1 MMKTKVLIT
10 HSYFYKFDA
19 KQWNSK
25 RYYPPLGTLYAASV
39 LRDAGAEIIF
49 HDNCLSNSTSEIQTL
64 IETHQPDVLLI
75 YDDGFNYLTKMCLTN
90 MREAAFEMIN
100 MGKSVNSKVMVCSS
114 DSTDHYEDYLNKG
127 ADFVI
132 LGEGEETL
140 KVLYQNFL
148 KKDFDPGKIEGI
160 AFQQNNTII
169 KNKTRPVLNELDS
182 LPFPAWDLVD
192 INRYKE
198 IWLKHHGYFSINLA
212 TTRGCPYDC
221 SWCAK
226 PIYGRK
232 YNNRS
237 PENVVSEME
246 FLIKEYG
253 VSYFWICDDIFGLTK
268 GWIAGFRKLVS
279 QIELKF
285 SYTVQSRADLVI
297 RENVAND
304 MAASGADIVWLGAES
319 GSQKIL
325 DAMNKG
331 QSVDEI
337 KAARNT
343 LRNHGIKTAFFIQFG
358 YLGEE
363 LEDIRKT
370 IKMILDLMPD
380 DIGISIS
387 YPLPGTTFHQQVS
400 SELDQKANWSDSNDL
415 TLMYKGNFSSE
426 YYRILH
432 TYVHRL
438 FRRKQRI
445 NSLKSSFFKLS
456 KWNLKRVRDII
467 SIVYYYPAIWL
478 DRKKLSR
485 LGKI

>member
-1 MMKTKVLIT
+1 MKTKVLIT
-10 HSYFYKFDA
+10 HSYFYQFDA
-19 KQWNSK
+19 KQWKSK

-49 HDNCLSNSTSEIQTL
+49 HDNCLSSSTAEVQAL
-64 IETHQPDVLLI
+64 IEKHQPDVLLI

-90 MREAAFEMIN
+90 MREAAFEMIQ

-114 DSTDHYEDYLNKG
+114 DSTDHYEDYLKKG
-127 ADFVI
+127 ADYVI

-148 KKDFDPGKIEGI
+148 KGDFTPKEILGI
-160 AFQQNNTII
+160 AFQQNNTIL
-169 KNKTRPVLNELDS
+169 KNKARPVLNELDS

-192 INRYKE
+192 IRRYKK

-226 PIYGRK
+226 PIYGKK

-237 PENVVSEME
+237 PENVVGEME
-246 FLIKEYG
+246 FLIKEFG
-253 VSYFWICDDIFGLTK
+253 VSHFWICDDIFGLTK
-268 GWIAGFRKLVS
+268 GWIAGFRKLVA
-279 QIELKF
+279 QHKLDF

-297 RENVAND
+297 KENVAQD
-304 MAASGADIVWLGAES
+304 MAASGADFVWLGAES

-331 QSVDEI
+331 QTVEEI
-337 KAARNT
+337 KLARNT
-343 LRNHGIKTAFFIQFG
+343 LQKHGVKTAFFIQFG

-363 LEDIRKT
+363 LEDIQKT

-387 YPLPGTTFHQQVS
+387 YPLPGTTFHRQVS
-400 SELDQKANWSDSNDL
+400 SELNQKANWSDSNDL
-415 TLMYKGNFSSE
+415 ALMYKGNFSSE
-426 YYRILH
+426 YYRSLH

-456 KWNLKRVRDII
+456 KWNLRRVRDII
-467 SIVYYYPAIWL
+467 SIMYYYPAIWL
-478 DRKKLSR
+478 DRKKLKR
-485 LGKI
+485 LGQI

>member
-1 MMKTKVLIT
+1 MKTKVLIT

-39 LRDAGAEIIF
+39 LRNAGAEIIF
-49 HDNCLSNSTSEIQTL
+49 HDNCLSSSTSEVQEL
-64 IETHQPDVLLI
+64 IEKHQPDVLLI

-90 MREAAFEMIN
+90 MREAAFEMIK

-114 DSTDHYEDYLNKG
+114 DSTDHFEDYLKNG
-127 ADFVI
+127 ADFII

-148 KKDFDPGKIEGI
+148 NGDFDPGKIEGI
-160 AFQQNNTII
+160 AFQRNNTII
-169 KNKTRPVLNELDS
+169 KNKTRPVLNKLDS

-192 INRYKE
+192 MKSYKD
-198 IWLKHHGYFSINLA
+198 IWLKYHGCFSINLA

-221 SWCAK
+221 NWCAK

-253 VSYFWICDDIFGLTK
+253 VSHFWICDDIFGLTK
-268 GWIAGFRKLVS
+268 GWIAGFRKLVL
-279 QIELKF
+279 QKKLKF

-297 RENVAND
+297 KENVAKD

-331 QSVDEI
+331 QTVEEI
-337 KAARNT
+337 KLARNT
-343 LRNHGIKTAFFIQFG
+343 LRKHGIKTAFFIQFG

-363 LEDIRKT
+363 LDDIRKT

-400 SELDQKANWSDSNDL
+400 SELNQKANWSDSNDL
-415 TLMYKGNFSSE
+415 ALMYKGNFSPE
-426 YYRILH
+426 YYRSLH
-432 TYVHRL
+432 PYVHRL

-456 KWNLKRVRDII
+456 KWNLRRARDIS
-467 SIVYYYPAIWL
+467 SILYYYPAIWL
-478 DRKKLSR
+478 DRKKLNR
-485 LGKI
+485 LGQI